1 MSAARGV
8 LFDLDGVLVD
18 SLAVMRLAF
27 EAAYRDVY
35 GDVDGDVQG
44 DGPHDEPADS
54 PTGFDALF
62 AEYRRHLGKG
72 FPEIMRAMGLS
83 LDLHPRFVLHSRY
96 LAPYVHAY
104 AGVGALLR
112 SLGQAGWALGVAT
125 GKDHARAVELLCQLH
140 LHDHFCI
147 VMGCDS
153 VAAPKPAPD
162 MAEAFMARTGVRGE
176 RLVMVGDAPA
186 DLEFAR
192 RVPCRGVA
200 ALWGFSPAE
209 LLLKEGPHFAA
220 RSPQHLLGWLQALPM
235 EVEA

>member
-8 LFDLDGVLVD
+8 LFDMDGVLVN
-18 SLAVMRLAF
+18 SLSVMRLAF

-35 GDVDGDVQG
+35 GDGT
-44 DGPHDEPADS
+44 HDELADT
-54 PTGFDALF
+54 PTDFDALF

-83 LDLHPRFVLHSRY
+83 PELHPRFVLHSRY

-104 AGVGALLR
+104 AGVGAMLR

-125 GKDHARAVELLCQLH
+125 GKDHARAVELLRQLQ

-147 VMGCDS
+147 VIGYDS
-153 VAAPKPAPD
+153 VARPKPAPD
-162 MAEAFMARTGVRGE
+162 MAEAFMAKAGVRGE

-192 RVPCRGVA
+192 GVPCRSVA

-235 EVEA
+235 EVGP